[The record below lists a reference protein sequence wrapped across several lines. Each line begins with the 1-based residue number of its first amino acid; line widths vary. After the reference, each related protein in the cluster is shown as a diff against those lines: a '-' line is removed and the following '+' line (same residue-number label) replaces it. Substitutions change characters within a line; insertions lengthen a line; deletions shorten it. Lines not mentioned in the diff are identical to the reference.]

1 MSLTRTYDAS
11 SETLSL
17 TDVKNHLRI
26 TGTDEDDVL
35 LQFIAA
41 IRQKTETYLRR
52 TLVTSTWVQTLDNFP
67 ELVRL
72 EMGPVQSI
80 TSISY
85 IDVDGNTQAYTTFQ
99 YDSTGRLLPAWGY
112 TWPST
117 RDQLEAVTITYVCGA
132 THAGNVQQDI
142 KLAMLLWIGSMD
154 INRENTAFSQ
164 VSVIPESAKSI
175 LNMYRDW
182 QL

>member
-1 MSLTRTYDAS
+1 
-11 SETLSL
+11 
-17 TDVKNHLRI
+17 
-26 TGTDEDDVL
+26 
-35 LQFIAA
+35 
-41 IRQKTETYLRR
+41 
-52 TLVTSTWVQTLDNFP
+52 
-67 ELVRL
+67 
-72 EMGPVQSI
+72 MGPVQSI